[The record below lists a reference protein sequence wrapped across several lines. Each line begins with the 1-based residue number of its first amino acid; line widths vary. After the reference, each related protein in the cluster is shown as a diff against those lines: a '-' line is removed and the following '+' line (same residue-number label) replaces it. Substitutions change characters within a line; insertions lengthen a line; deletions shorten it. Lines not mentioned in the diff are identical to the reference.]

1 MYARACDDILVCV
14 KKKEE
19 ITIIVFFLFP
29 FSRKRKFFLVFFA
42 GTKKISFMKFREKK
56 VEKNREGAE
65 QNRTKTLLSLS
76 LTLVSLLRVLNR
88 TTTIYN
94 IINMSFSSA
103 LLNQYQQQYY
113 AISDRHRRHRRQCF

>member
-1 MYARACDDILVCV
+1 
-14 KKKEE
+14 
-19 ITIIVFFLFP
+19 
-29 FSRKRKFFLVFFA
+29 
-42 GTKKISFMKFREKK
+42 MKFREKK

-113 AISDRHRRHRRQCF
+113 AISDRHRRHPSSSSLNPSMKKKKNEKKELYSSSFIRQRSGASYCSSSMLSLIHI